1 MRISVVEDWK
11 NYTKMNKVLFAL
23 LFLCLPAMAQ
33 TEEVVEEVRWPTYCI
48 RSIVINEDDTYL
60 LDMPGWPHG
69 MDDRPFLVTTLKYLN
84 ENTTNCAP
92 EDPRMNR

>member
-1 MRISVVEDWK
+1 MIRLILALS
-11 NYTKMNKVLFAL
+11 LFVS
-23 LFLCLPAMAQ
+23 PAMAE
-33 TEEVVEEVRWPTYCI
+33 TEVRWPSYCI
-48 RSIVINEDDTYL
+48 RSVVINEDGTFL

-69 MDDRPFLVTTLKYLN
+69 MDDSPMLVTTLDYLN